1 MKIFTIKNIEIEIVE
16 RIDSISAYNHNYY
29 KIKPS
34 CGDYYDFYDNDVIYV
49 ESEDDTYLSSVY
61 VGKIVNEK
69 FVPAFMITH
78 EEEW

>member
-1 MKIFTIKNIEIEIVE
+1 MTLLNIKNLEIEVIE

-29 KIKPS
+29 RIKT
-34 CGDYYDFYDNDVIYV
+34 CVGDYYDFYDNDVIYV
-49 ESEDDTYLSSVY
+49 ESQDDVYLSSVY

-69 FVPAFMITH
+69 FIPAFMITY